1 MGPPCGDRCPGGKH
15 RPRRRGDTGPALL
28 SGKVSPCNDG
38 VPPPAPSSPLPTT
51 APHSAVHPAEQGRPP
66 PKDGFPASRGRDSG
80 ENPAEMSDR
89 RPGGR
94 GAGPHSARQTPL
106 HTAAWDKRL
115 WGGGDADT
123 EMSDRQ
129 MPRRDALH
137 CQTCS
142 EQRSPFKRVKHR
154 KIESPAETGRELNGL
169 SRPPAAARGRGH
181 SGRALPPGGSPAP
194 THSPA
199 DCTVLPTAACGAER
213 LSASRSVVH

>member
-1 MGPPCGDRCPGGKH
+1 MSKRPEDRLIQSKGEGENLSGQTMGPPCGDRCPGGKH

-115 WGGGDADT
+115 WGGGT
-123 EMSDRQ
+123 Q
-129 MPRRDALH
+129 IPK
-137 CQTCS
+137 CQTDRCLG
-142 EQRSPFKRVKHR
+142 
-154 KIESPAETGRELNGL
+154 ETLSTVRLVQSRGVRLN
-169 SRPPAAARGRGH
+169 
-181 SGRALPPGGSPAP
+181 
-194 THSPA
+194 
-199 DCTVLPTAACGAER
+199 V
-213 LSASRSVVH
+213 